1 MNKLRDFFWFCSGA
15 NRSLLKKS
23 PTEHIKYAG
32 IGATVFFTGMF
43 AVISG
48 GYALYYV
55 FNDSPLTNRV
65 LFSLVFGLV
74 WGAMIFNLDRY
85 IVSSMKKNGSFGDE
99 FRLATPRFVLAAIIA
114 FVISK
119 PLELQIFHTSIE
131 YELEIMKQE
140 ELKKQENALIS
151 RFLPEVRA
159 LDTVIKSLQNEL
171 QTKVSLRD
179 RLDQEA
185 RIEADGTGGSQKRGA
200 KTIYKLKKAD
210 AQKAQAELDS
220 ATKKNMPLISMN
232 QKELDGKRHLIDSLK
247 TTIKRGAYDGFDKR
261 LDALGNVAARSS
273 TLSWASWFVMLLF
286 LAIEISPVLVKLLS
300 ARGPYDD
307 LLEKHE
313 HAVEVFKIDQMS
325 RLNQK
330 TNEAL
335 RKLVRGEKDDLE

>member
-1 MNKLRDFFWFCSGA
+1 MNKIRDFYWFCSGA
-15 NRSLLKKS
+15 NLSLLKKS

-32 IGATVFFTGMF
+32 IGATIFFTGLF

-55 FNDSPLTNRV
+55 FNDNPLINRV
-65 LFSLVFGLV
+65 LFSVGFGLV

-85 IVSSMKKNGSFGDE
+85 IVSSMKKNGTFGHE
-99 FRLATPRFVLAAIIA
+99 LRLATPRFVLAAIIA

-140 ELKKQENALIS
+140 ELKKQENALVS
-151 RFLPEVRA
+151 RFLPEVQV
-159 LDTVIKSLQNEL
+159 LDTAIKSLQGEL
-171 QTKVSLRD
+171 KTKALLRD
-179 RLDQEA
+179 RLDEEA
-185 RIEADGTGGSQKRGA
+185 RVEADGTGGSQKRGA

-220 ATKKNMPLISMN
+220 TSQQVLPLISLK

-273 TLSWASWFVMLLF
+273 TISWASWFVMLLF

-313 HAVEVFKIDQMS
+313 HAVEVFKIEQMS
-325 RLNQK
+325 KLNQK

-335 RKLVRGEKDDLE
+335 RKLVEGE